1 MKTKFI
7 RALLSPYCLWIKDN
21 KIVFFDNIKNGIL
34 LYVLFCLISMSGYFH
49 EAIGLFDFV
58 FNKMI
63 LIIFLTTFTMS
74 ILFYIYSLLYSGF
87 LLDKIFIFLCKQ
99 YNSLMFFSLSALI
112 IAIGFY
118 LSGFLLSICEDGG
131 RLELSILVFVF
142 ILFIVGSYLYKAS
155 LCFLIRGNSP
165 CNIKPSKDYG
175 LKSDVLLW
183 QRRQARLFQK
193 GIVPPPFPLPEKT
206 T

>member
-34 LYVLFCLISMSGYFH
+34 LYVLFFLISMSGYFH
-49 EAIGLFDFV
+49 KAIGLFDFV

-99 YNSLMFFSLSALI
+99 CNSLMFFSLSALI

-155 LCFLIRGNSP
+155 LWFFN
-165 CNIKPSKDYG
+165 
-175 LKSDVLLW
+175 
-183 QRRQARLFQK
+183 QRQQSLQY
-193 GIVPPPFPLPEKT
+193 
-206 T
+206 